1 MFAGYYEQPRD
12 VDEVIELVGLGEKR
26 DARVK
31 TLSGGQKRRLDL
43 GVALV
48 GDPDLV
54 FLDEPTTGFDPTAR
68 RTAWDLVRSLR
79 SLGKT
84 ILLTTHYLD
93 EAQQLADR
101 VAVIREGQL
110 VRIGTPHELIGVAP
124 KVEIRYREGRARRR
138 RRDRRADARAR
149 RADRR
154 GGRRGAGA
162 RGARGAAADPRGRL
176 PRPRR
181 RRRRATV
188 SVLVHELRMQQL
200 MFWRNRESAVFV
212 FVFPPMLFL
221 LLGAVYDGTIDGV
234 PAADRLLV
242 GMLGYGCANTAFG
255 GLAITLVVRRELG
268 ILKRL
273 RATPLPAATYLAAVL
288 VSTLIVFFLQMLL
301 TVALGLLLYD
311 AQGAES
317 WFAVVPVLLL
327 GGIAFAG
334 LGFGVAS
341 LIRSAE
347 GSSAVVNLIILPM
360 AFLSGSF
367 GPTSGYPQVLQ
378 TIADVLPLTYLIDLI
393 EASYLHGEPLTD
405 DPGARRGARRLGRRG
420 VRRRGP
426 ALRLGA
432 ARALTAA
439 PPSTERWGLA
449 YLSLPTFTWPV
460 RLLTSRR
467 RCRPRRRR
475 AVGARARRGAGA
487 RRRGRSRRRGPVDR
501 PGRPSSRRGRSDAIA
516 ARPRSATERRS

>member
-1 MFAGYYEQPRD
+1 M
-12 VDEVIELVGLGEKR
+12 
-26 DARVK
+26 
-31 TLSGGQKRRLDL
+31 
-43 GVALV
+43 
-48 GDPDLV
+48 
-54 FLDEPTTGFDPTAR
+54 
-68 RTAWDLVRSLR
+68 
-79 SLGKT
+79 
-84 ILLTTHYLD
+84 
-93 EAQQLADR
+93 
-101 VAVIREGQL
+101 
-110 VRIGTPHELIGVAP
+110 
-124 KVEIRYREGRARRR
+124 
-138 RRDRRADARAR
+138 
-149 RADRR
+149 
-154 GGRRGAGA
+154 
-162 RGARGAAADPRGRL
+162 
-176 PRPRR
+176 
-181 RRRRATV
+181 
-188 SVLVHELRMQQL
+188 SVLLHELRMQQL

-288 VSTLIVFFLQMLL
+288 VSTLLVFFLQMLL

-317 WFAVVPVLLL
+317 WVAVVPVLLL

-378 TIADVLPLTYLIDLI
+378 TVADVLPLTYLIDLL

-405 DPGARRGARRLGRRG
+405 DPAAVAVLVAWGVAGYAVAARRFGWEPR
-420 VRRRGP
+420 
-426 ALRLGA
+426 
-432 ARALTAA
+432 
-439 PPSTERWGLA
+439 ER
-449 YLSLPTFTWPV
+449 
-460 RLLTSRR
+460 
-467 RCRPRRRR
+467 
-475 AVGARARRGAGA
+475 
-487 RRRGRSRRRGPVDR
+487 
-501 PGRPSSRRGRSDAIA
+501 
-516 ARPRSATERRS
+516 